1 MRMMRGRAVGIVA
14 VVVLA
19 AAAVGLMMRGWT
31 SDGESRAG
39 ANARSA
45 SQAPERTDA
54 GGKRT
59 SVLLIVLDTLR
70 ADRLGCYGYP
80 LPTSPNI
87 DALAAES
94 VLFTRAISTAPWTLP
109 AHASLFTGLFPFE
122 HGVHRVQRTAEHP
135 GDLPADS
142 SVDPTAPQAQAS
154 ATAPAP
160 QAFDPSVRSVFLPEM
175 DAQHTTLAEFL
186 LKRGYRTAA
195 FIANAAMLDRR
206 FRLDAGFEQY
216 VIPRTYELHEPRLKP
231 PASEIVAPFL
241 AWLDVRQRQRDAGQ
255 PNFVFLNFMDTHVP
269 FRSGPRPGLPEA
281 PLRPIGHK
289 QMYDEVDRLQ
299 REQARNVQFF
309 DAFSRQY
316 DQAVANLDED
326 LGRMFAAMKKMGCWD
341 DWLIIVT
348 ADHGECLGEHSY
360 AGHVASMHEPVLR
373 VPLIIKYPRRRTGS
387 VEDRLVSL
395 ADVPRL
401 ITTGLGVPETEAGRV
416 FPHAMGS
423 HPVVAENYYPAEQR
437 PLGYPAANTIF
448 RAVYQDDHKLVF
460 SLAGWQQLFDLR
472 SDASELRDRS
482 AEMLEVCDR
491 LRDAWSAFERTRA
504 TFVRFR
510 PAAATS
516 AANRDQLQGLG
527 YLLDDQA
534 ADEESRKKAP
544 REAQP
549 GGP

>member
-1 MRMMRGRAVGIVA
+1 MRMMRGRAIGIIAAIALV
-14 VVVLA
+14 
-19 AAAVGLMMRGWT
+19 AAAVGLAVRGWT
-31 SDGESRAG
+31 SGESSGAG
-39 ANARSA
+39 AQSA
-45 SQAPERTDA
+45 SPFPDRVETGAN
-54 GGKRT
+54 RT

-87 DALAAES
+87 DALAEES
-94 VLFTRAISTAPWTLP
+94 VRFTRAISTAPWTLP

-135 GDLPADS
+135 GDSPAENS
-142 SVDPTAPQAQAS
+142 GDPTAPQPEAS
-154 ATAPAP
+154 ASAPAA
-160 QAFDPSVRSVFLPEM
+160 QAFDPNVRSVFLPEM
-175 DAQHTTLAEFL
+175 DAQHATLAEFL

-231 PASEIVAPFL
+231 PASEIVAPYL
-241 AWLDVRQRQRDAGQ
+241 AWLDVRQRERDAER

-289 QMYDEVDRLQ
+289 RMYEEVDRMQ
-299 REQARNVQFF
+299 RGQPLSDRFF
-309 DAFSRQY
+309 ESFSRQY

-326 LGRMFAAMKKMGCWD
+326 VGRMFAAMREKGCWD
-341 DWLIIVT
+341 DWMIIVL

-373 VPLIIKYPRRRTGS
+373 VPLIVKYPRRRAGS
-387 VEDRLVSL
+387 VDDRLISL

-401 ITTGLGVPETEAGRV
+401 ITAAIGEMDMEASRV
-416 FPHAMGS
+416 FPHAIGS

-437 PLGYPAANTIF
+437 PAGYPAANTIF
-448 RAVYQDDHKLVF
+448 RAVYQDDFKLVF
-460 SLAGWQQLFDLR
+460 APTGWRQLYNLR
-472 SDASELRDRS
+472 DDASELRDRS
-482 AEMLEVCDR
+482 EEFPDVCDR
-491 LRDAWSAFERTRA
+491 LKDSLTALERSRP
-504 TFVRFR
+504 TFAGFR
-510 PAAATS
+510 PAAGTS
-516 AANRDQLQGLG
+516 GAKRNQLHGLG
-527 YLLDDQA
+527 YLQDDQPG
-534 ADEESRKKAP
+534 DDQPETQPFP
-544 REAQP
+544 RAP
-549 GGP
+549 GGGI